1 MRATPGDVALILCIA
16 MAGLLPVDS
25 DDLSQPVKH
34 CLYFIWVRIAERV
47 DTAEFCVF
55 GIAKALDMSLHIFVA
70 LRKKIEIWPF
80 CGASDGISLLP
91 V

>member
-1 MRATPGDVALILCIA
+1 MRATGSGPHSFFDE
-16 MAGLLPVDS
+16 AGLLPVDP
-25 DDLSQPVKH
+25 DNLGQPVKH
-34 CLYFIWVRIAERV
+34 IIYFTAGSIAERV

-55 GIAKALDMSLHIFVA
+55 GIAESLDMSLHIFVA